1 MTALEYRL
9 LKYALV
15 ECGGG
20 GGGRCGGGS
29 DAFKNNEFDLDT
41 VFFFLINLT
50 QGE

>member
-15 ECGGG
+15 ECG

>member
-15 ECGGG
+15 EW
-20 GGGRCGGGS
+20 GGRCGGGS